1 MKRWGIIGTVL
12 LCLAL
17 TGSIACELPD
27 GEVSQQPVEVV
38 RGDLTVTVSG
48 SGYIGVTNEKQL
60 AFGSGGKIEKLFVE
74 EGDEVKKGEILATL
88 DTSTL
93 ELSLIQAQLARD
105 EAEYN
110 LKQLKDVLHSSQ
122 DRIKLAEAALKAAE
136 RAVAEVQKQLD
147 EAVITAPF
155 DGVIAI
161 LLVKEGDIVPPPTMA
176 AQAIIHMIDLT
187 SLELSAEVDEI
198 DIPDVEPGQKAI
210 IEVDALPDDLLDGEV
225 VSISSL
231 PDIQTGLV
239 VYPVKIKFD
248 VPAGS
253 AVKAGMSATADI
265 VIQERN
271 NVLLVPSR
279 MVRENEQGNTVVN
292 VVMGKEIEEREV
304 VTGIS
309 NGLQTEIISGLNEGE
324 TVTG

>member
-1 MKRWGIIGTVL
+1 MRRWAIIVTVL

-17 TGSIACELPD
+17 TASIACEMPD
-27 GEVSQQPVEVV
+27 GEANQPPVEVV

-48 SGYIGVTNEKQL
+48 SGYVEVTKEKQL
-60 AFGSGGKIEKLFVE
+60 AFSSGGKIDKLFVE
-74 EGDEVKKGEILATL
+74 EGDEVSQGDILAAL

-93 ELSLIQAQLARD
+93 ELSLIQAKLARD

-122 DRIKLAEAALKAAE
+122 DRIKLAESALEAAE
-136 RAVAEVQKQLD
+136 RAVIEVQKQLD

-155 DGVIAI
+155 DGVVAV
-161 LLVKEGDIVPPPTMA
+161 LTVKEGDIVPPPTMA
-176 AQAIIHMIDLT
+176 AQAIIHLIDLT

-198 DIPDVEPGQKAI
+198 DIPDVKPGQKAI
-210 IEVDALPDDLLDGEV
+210 IEVDALPDDLIEGEV

-231 PDIQTGLV
+231 PDLQTGLV

-248 VPAGS
+248 VPEGLP
-253 AVKAGMSATADI
+253 VKAGMSATADI
-265 VIQERN
+265 IIQEKSD
-271 NVLLVPSR
+271 VLLVPAR
-279 MVRENEQGNTVVN
+279 VVRENEQGNTVVN
-292 VVMGKEIEEREV
+292 VMIGKEIEERVV

-324 TVTG
+324 IVTG